1 MRMSNKS
8 AAIEFLT
15 MAAGGDVVDA
25 YRRHVAADFKHHNPY
40 FPHDRQAL
48 LEGMLQSAV
57 AEPDK
62 SFEIIRAV
70 EEDGV
75 VAVHSRLTRIAAG
88 VQYAVVHILKFEDG
102 KIVELWDIAQEVPDG
117 SPNPV
122 GMF

>member
-1 MRMSNKS
+1 MSNKP

-15 MAAGGDVVDA
+15 MVAGGNVDEA
-25 YRRHVAADFKHHNPY
+25 YRRHVANDFKHHNPW

-48 LEGMLQSAV
+48 LDGMAQSAA
-57 AEPDK
+57 AEPNK

-75 VAVHSRLTRIAAG
+75 VAVHSRLTRADAG
-88 VQYAVVHILKFEDG
+88 TQYAVVHLLRFEGG
-102 KIVELWDIAQEVPDG
+102 KLVELWDIGQEVPDG
-117 SPNPV
+117 SPNAI